1 MLPVAPAPQG
11 QREKSKVSRA
21 NAQQEGRGTAS
32 ELNASDSQRLVGTAS
47 QPCTSVVPK
56 QVQVISE
63 LSRAKEK
70 WKLEKVKLDQDLKKK
85 QTRVKDL
92 G

>member
-1 MLPVAPAPQG
+1 M
-11 QREKSKVSRA
+11 
-21 NAQQEGRGTAS
+21 
-32 ELNASDSQRLVGTAS
+32 GTAS

-56 QVQVISE
+56 QAQVTSE
-63 LSRAKEK
+63 LSRAKER